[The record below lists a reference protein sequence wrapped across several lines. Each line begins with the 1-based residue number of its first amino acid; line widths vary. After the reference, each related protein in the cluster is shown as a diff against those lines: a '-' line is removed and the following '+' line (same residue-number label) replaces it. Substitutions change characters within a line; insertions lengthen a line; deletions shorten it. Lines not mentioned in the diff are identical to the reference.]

1 MMNCIIVDDDPQIR
15 LLVEELVKETDFLY
29 LVKNCSTAI
38 EASNMILKEK
48 IDLIF
53 LDVMMPGM
61 SGMEFLKTLDGNKP
75 QVIMITANKEF
86 AADAF
91 DFDVCDFIVK
101 PITHARFL
109 KAVTKAK
116 RLHETHKNK
125 SHKEEAPS
133 DAIFVKSNFTLVKIN
148 AQDIYMI
155 EALVDYI
162 AIHTYT
168 QQFVIHSTMKEV
180 LTKLPPNDFIRVH
193 NSYIVRT
200 DKITSIEGNNLVVN
214 QKIIPISR
222 SKQKDLMNRLKL
234 L

>member
-1 MMNCIIVDDDPQIR
+1 MMNCIIVDDDEQIR
-15 LLVEELVKETDFLY
+15 LLVEELIKETDFLC
-29 LVKNCSTAI
+29 LVKNCSTAM
-38 EASNMILKEK
+38 EASNTLLKEK

-101 PITHARFL
+101 PITHSRFL
-109 KAVTKAK
+109 KAVSKAK
-116 RLHETHKNK
+116 RAHETTKNK
-125 SHKEEAPS
+125 NHKTDATS
-133 DAIFVKSNFTLVKIN
+133 DAIFVKSNSTLVKIS

-180 LTKLPPNDFIRVH
+180 KTKLPENDFIRVH
-193 NSYIVRT
+193 NSYIVRV